1 MNREKWGF
9 ENLEVWQLFLKQ
21 NKILYTHI
29 LPHDKIVW
37 DIIRHMRRAK
47 VSVGLNIAEGYTRTH
62 NREKIQ
68 FLNIAK
74 ASMNEVKACLL
85 IIETLSN
92 NETELSIINTQLS
105 QLSHLDI
112 KMHHLLLYFKN
123 KK

>member
-1 MNREKWGF
+1 MHRDKWGF

-37 DIIRHMRRAK
+37 DIIRHMRRAM

>member
-1 MNREKWGF
+1 MNRQKWGF

-21 NKILYTHI
+21 NKILYTQI
-29 LPHDKIVW
+29 LPNNKIDW
-37 DIIRHMRRAK
+37 DIIRQMRRAM
-47 VSVGLNIAEGYTRTH
+47 VSVGLNIAEGYTRKH
-62 NREKIQ
+62 NRETIQ

-85 IIETLSN
+85 IMETLSN
-92 NETELSIINTQLS
+92 NETEMSIINTQLS
-105 QLSHLDI
+105 QLSNLDI

>member
-1 MNREKWGF
+1 MHRDKWGF

-21 NKILYTHI
+21 NKILYTQI
-29 LPHDKIVW
+29 LPYNNIDW
-37 DIIRHMRRAK
+37 DLIRQLRRAM

>member
-1 MNREKWGF
+1 MHRDKWGF

-21 NKILYTHI
+21 NKILYTQI
-29 LPHDKIVW
+29 LPHDKIDW
-37 DIIRHMRRAK
+37 DIIRQMRRAM
-47 VSVGLNIAEGYTRTH
+47 VSVGLNIAEGYTRKH
-62 NREKIQ
+62 IREKIQ

-85 IIETLSN
+85 IMETLSN

-105 QLSHLDI
+105 QLSNLDI

>member
-1 MNREKWGF
+1 MNRQKWGF

-21 NKILYTHI
+21 NKILYTQI
-29 LPHDKIVW
+29 LPNNKIDW
-37 DIIRHMRRAK
+37 DIIRQMRRAM
-47 VSVGLNIAEGYTRTH
+47 VSVGLNIAEGYTRKH
-62 NREKIQ
+62 NRETIQ

-85 IIETLSN
+85 IMETLSN

-105 QLSHLDI
+105 QLSILDI

>member
-1 MNREKWGF
+1 MHRDKWGF

-21 NKILYTHI
+21 NKILYTQI
-29 LPHDKIVW
+29 LPHDKIDWVL
-37 DIIRHMRRAK
+37 IRQLRRAM

-74 ASMNEVKACLL
+74 VSMNEVKACLL

-92 NETELSIINTQLS
+92 NETDLSIINTQLS